1 MLYSLSDL
9 WITWALKAMD
19 SNLLHYFMRVSEL
32 GSINRAAADLNLSQ
46 PALSRHI
53 AALEHEMGGELF
65 TRTHGGV
72 VLTEAGKVLADRAR
86 PLLRQFALIK
96 EQVGEKAAGHLAIG
110 IPQAWQHVFTSPF
123 VRALSTLY
131 PHVSLRVF
139 EGVSNV
145 LRDYMSAGLLDLCIM
160 PFDPT
165 PTGGYQQT
173 ALVRDKLCVIGAQAE
188 GLSPHHPVTF
198 NDLDGRKLVTPGRS
212 NPVRQHVEHGLTR
225 RGLRF
230 RLAVETDTLN
240 LCLEFARQ
248 GLGLTILPGCSIQPR
263 WLGDDVSWSPLK
275 GSYITWA
282 LYENQTRSHSEALR
296 EGRRLISTTL
306 SESLGNGKWYGAE
319 PADLNLLQPDS

>member
-1 MLYSLSDL
+1 
-9 WITWALKAMD
+9 MD
-19 SNLLHYFMRVSEL
+19 SNLLHYFLRVAEL
-32 GSINRAAADLNLSQ
+32 GSINKAAADLSLSQ

-86 PLLRQFALIK
+86 PLLRQFSLIK

-123 VRALSTLY
+123 VCALSQLY

-173 ALVRDKLCVIGAQAE
+173 ALVRDTLIVTGAREQ
-188 GLSPHHPVTF
+188 GLTPDTPLTF
-198 NDLDGRKLVTPGRS
+198 NDLDAHRLIIPGRS
-212 NPVRQHVEHGLTR
+212 NPLRQYVEHSLTR

-240 LCLEFARQ
+240 LCLEFARK
-248 GLGLTILPGCSIQPR
+248 GLGLTVLPGCAVQPQ
-263 WLGDDVSWSPLK
+263 WIGEDMGWAPLK

-296 EGRRLISTTL
+296 EGRRLITTTL
-306 SESLGNGKWYGAE
+306 AESLSNGRWYGAE
-319 PADLNLLQPDS
+319 PADLSLRGPEI

>member
-1 MLYSLSDL
+1 
-9 WITWALKAMD
+9 MD
-19 SNLLHYFMRVSEL
+19 SNLLDYFLRVAEL
-32 GSINRAAADLNLSQ
+32 GSINRAAADLSLSQ

-86 PLLRQFALIK
+86 PLLRQFSLIK

-123 VRALSTLY
+123 VCALSRQY

-165 PTGGYQQT
+165 PTGGYQQS
-173 ALVRDKLCVIGAQAE
+173 ALVRDMLCVIGSHHE
-188 GLSPHHPVTF
+188 GLNAATPLTL
-198 NDLDGRKLVTPGRS
+198 NDLDGRKLITPGRS
-212 NPVRQHVEHGLTR
+212 NPLRQYIEHGLTR

-248 GLGLTILPGCSIQPR
+248 GLGLTILPACSIQPR
-263 WLGDDVSWSPLK
+263 WLSDDISWAPLK

-306 SESLGNGKWYGAE
+306 AETLSNGMWYGAE
-319 PADLNLLQPDS
+319 AADPNLGQSEP